1 MGQEQDFPEP
11 KEKRAIAFFDGQNLY
26 RHAKTAFGHHYPNY
40 DPLKLHAAV
49 CKEKGWQPS
58 AVRFYT
64 GIPDPEINRFWHGYW
79 VRRLLGMS
87 RTNIHVTSL
96 PLDYR
101 TENAVLLDGATII
114 FPDDRQVIIPEDSD
128 TTLPNNSG
136 IAFFDNVK
144 KTRHIAKETGID
156 IRLALDAVRLVRQ
169 RKYDVA
175 IFFSQDQDFAQAIE
189 EIKDIAQEQKR
200 WIKLACAFPHG
211 PSASIKKGI
220 RGCEPFRM
228 NEAFYNAC
236 LDLRDYRSRNRR
248 Q

>member
-11 KEKRAIAFFDGQNLY
+11 KEKRATAFFDGQNLY
-26 RHAKTAFGHHYPNY
+26 RHAKTTFGHHHPNY

-49 CKEKGWQPS
+49 CKKKGWQPS

-64 GIPDPEINRFWHGYW
+64 GIPNPKYDRFWHGYW

-87 RTNIHVTSL
+87 RTDIHVTNL
-96 PLDYR
+96 PLGYR
-101 TENAVLLDGATII
+101 QENAVLLDGATII
-114 FPDDRQVIIPEDSD
+114 FPDDRQVIIPEDSGV
-128 TTLPNNSG
+128 TLPDDSG
-136 IAFFDNVK
+136 IAFSDNVK
-144 KTRHIAKETGID
+144 RTKHIPSEKGID
-156 IRLALDAVRLVRQ
+156 IRLALDAVRLARQ

-175 IFFSQDQDFAQAIE
+175 VFFSQDQDFAQAVE

-200 WIKLACAFPHG
+200 WIKLVCAFPYG

-220 RGCEPFRM
+220 RDCEPFRM
-228 NEAFYNAC
+228 DEAFYNAC
-236 LDLRDYRSRNRR
+236 LDPRDYRLTN